1 MSLLLK
7 GGERMKD
14 FIHEFTTK
22 IYEKSAQNLIL
33 KTDKQIAVNE
43 NIICQSLFTEI
54 EKQLKKVAI
63 FQQQKILPSV
73 SYMSFSVLYTSVY
86 FKQPQMRLDFY
97 DTLGNIFCC

>member
-43 NIICQSLFTEI
+43 NIIYQSLFTEI

-63 FQQQKILPSV
+63 FQQQKIFYMLPCNV
-73 SYMSFSVLYTSVY
+73 HDIRCFV
-86 FKQPQMRLDFY
+86 
-97 DTLGNIFCC
+97 NIVTQH

>member
-43 NIICQSLFTEI
+43 NIIYQSLFTEI
-54 EKQLKKVAI
+54 EKQLKK
-63 FQQQKILPSV
+63 S
-73 SYMSFSVLYTSVY
+73 SYFSAA
-86 FKQPQMRLDFY
+86 K
-97 DTLGNIFCC
+97 NIT

>member
-14 FIHEFTTK
+14 FIYEFTTR

-63 FQQQKILPSV
+63 FQQQKYYLVYHICRFLYCILLFILNSHKCD
-73 SYMSFSVLYTSVY
+73 L
-86 FKQPQMRLDFY
+86 
-97 DTLGNIFCC
+97 IFIMKIGQ

>member
-14 FIHEFTTK
+14 FIYEFTTR

-54 EKQLKKVAI
+54 EKQLKKV
-63 FQQQKILPSV
+63 
-73 SYMSFSVLYTSVY
+73 YRRY
-86 FKQPQMRLDFY
+86 
-97 DTLGNIFCC
+97 

>member
-14 FIHEFTTK
+14 FIYEFTTR

-54 EKQLKKVAI
+54 EKQLKK
-63 FQQQKILPSV
+63 
-73 SYMSFSVLYTSVY
+73 
-86 FKQPQMRLDFY
+86 
-97 DTLGNIFCC
+97 

>member
-14 FIHEFTTK
+14 FIYEFTTR

-63 FQQQKILPSV
+63 FQQQKILPSA
-73 SYMSFSVLYTSVY
+73 SYMSFSVN
-86 FKQPQMRLDFY
+86 RL
-97 DTLGNIFCC
+97 